1 MSFIVSYEKM
11 CCCEGGFGGNVEH
24 DPHILYTLSAVQVLS
39 LFDKLD
45 VIDVD
50 KVTSC
55 ILTHIL
61 PRFEGPVICIN
72 TYFVL
77 QKKLCYFCNF
87 LNYRSSVFF
96 IRICSFSWQYTL
108 ML

>member
-24 DPHILYTLSAVQVLS
+24 DPHILYTLSAVQVLA
-39 LFDKLD
+39 LFDKLN

-55 ILTHIL
+55 ILTHIFCAAEEAL
-61 PRFEGPVICIN
+61 LFLQFF
-72 TYFVL
+72 TY
-77 QKKLCYFCNF
+77 Y
-87 LNYRSSVFF
+87 SSVLL
-96 IRICSFSWQYTL
+96 SGYVTSVGYHSL